1 MHAPRRKF
9 VVNAVVAC
17 AAIAAARLAAA
28 QAPPA
33 LVKEDD
39 PTAAALGYVADAT
52 KLDATKQPVYVA
64 GRSCSGCALFQG
76 KADDATAVCLIF
88 GNKQVSAK
96 GWCTGWSK
104 RA

>member
-1 MHAPRRKF
+1 MQAPRRLF
-9 VVNAVVAC
+9 VLNAMTAC
-17 AAIAAARLAAA
+17 AALAGARFAAA
-28 QAPPA
+28 QASPA

-52 KLDATKQPVYVA
+52 KLDATRQPVYVA

-76 KADDATAVCLIF
+76 KAADASAVCLIF

-104 RA
+104 KG

>member
-1 MHAPRRKF
+1 MQAPRRLF
-9 VVNAVVAC
+9 VLNAMTAC
-17 AAIAAARLAAA
+17 AALAGARFAAA
-28 QAPPA
+28 QASPA

-39 PTAAALGYVADAT
+39 PTAAALGYVADST

-76 KADDATAVCLIF
+76 KATDASAVCLIF

-104 RA
+104 KG

>member
-1 MHAPRRKF
+1 MQPPRRLF
-9 VVNAVVAC
+9 VLNVMAAC
-17 AAIAAARLAAA
+17 AAFAGARLATA

-39 PTAAALGYVADAT
+39 PTAVALGYVADAT

-76 KADDATAVCLIF
+76 KAADASAVCLIF

-104 RA
+104 KA